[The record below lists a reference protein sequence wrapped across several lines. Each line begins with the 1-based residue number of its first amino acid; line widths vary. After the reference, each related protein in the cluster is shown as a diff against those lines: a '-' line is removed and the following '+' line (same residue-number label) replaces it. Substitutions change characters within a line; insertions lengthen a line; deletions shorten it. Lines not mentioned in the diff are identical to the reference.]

1 MVFVFCLPANS
12 DVTAT
17 HKPQSKRPFGLQPGG
32 LHLTETSS
40 HSHLRKAMCPCFNTF
55 IRENSK
61 LKVGNHL
68 RTQCSGVLWSTMFRK
83 IFIPIL
89 IGNHLRT
96 QCWGVLWSTMFRKI
110 FIPILI
116 NVFRSQSVG
125 HNLVTEHQQLFD
137 RYPSK
142 WFLVTHLLLQKIV
155 WVM

>member
-1 MVFVFCLPANS
+1 MVSESYPL
-12 DVTAT
+12 
-17 HKPQSKRPFGLQPGG
+17 PQSLIISSLSLQNNGSWWYLFSAFLPTQMRLPLTSHRARGLLGFSQED
-32 LHLTETSS
+32 HTS
-40 HSHLRKAMCPCFNTF
+40 LKQAVTLILEKLCVLAFNTF
-55 IRENSK
+55 IRKNSK

-89 IGNHLRT
+89 I
-96 QCWGVLWSTMFRKI
+96 
-110 FIPILI
+110 

-125 HNLVTEHQQLFD
+125 HNLATEHQQLYD